1 MVNEDSG
8 TVSVCATILTPQER
22 LSAPGY
28 LIVFSIYTIP
38 GTAESKLL
46 ELAELCMTW
55 HLILLYAHTLL
66 SLLPWLNNYTLTPLP
81 IHTLT
86 PLPLSPYTHS
96 PHSPYTHSPHSPLSP
111 YTHSPHTHH
120 THTHPLTP
128 LAIHT
133 FTPLTLLPIHP
144 LTHSPLSPYTHSP
157 PSTHIHP
164 PPHIHTH
171 PPPHTL
177 TPLPI
182 YTLTPLHTHSPP
194 SAHTHPSPHIHT
206 HSPLYTL
213 TGQADYR
220 GRTREEAIARPV
232 LNGLVPNLPESCT
245 DIEIVNDF
253 DDSEGTEQLQL
264 SLEFSTDNT
273 NVNVEGCPANVT
285 ILDRRTYTSLSCTAN
300 CRQESTS
307 SKNKNVK
314 YCT

>member
-86 PLPLSPYTHS
+86 P
-96 PHSPYTHSPHSPLSP
+96 
-111 YTHSPHTHH
+111 
-120 THTHPLTP
+120 
-128 LAIHT
+128 
-133 FTPLTLLPIHP
+133 
-144 LTHSPLSPYTHSP
+144 
-157 PSTHIHP
+157 STHIHP
-164 PPHIHTH
+164 PPHAHTH

-177 TPLPI
+177 TP
-182 YTLTPLHTHSPP
+182 
-194 SAHTHPSPHIHT
+194 
-206 HSPLYTL
+206 PLYTL

-245 DIEIVNDF
+245 DIVIVNDF